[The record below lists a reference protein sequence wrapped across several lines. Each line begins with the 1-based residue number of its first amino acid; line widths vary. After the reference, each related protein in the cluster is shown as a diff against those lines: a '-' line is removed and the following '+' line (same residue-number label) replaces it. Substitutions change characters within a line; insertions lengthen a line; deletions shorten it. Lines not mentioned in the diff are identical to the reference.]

1 MSYAG
6 WVHDAYSWPTIVL
19 AVVSLAPVLSW
30 AQPPDGTDE
39 EASHGRPIPR
49 LPVVADTPPEVATK
63 AADSLSTERLYYL
76 THYRDEIDGLYGAKS
91 IAISRDGRWLYVAG
105 RGCQAILAF
114 RRNPTDG
121 ALTLA
126 WTYQSRWSDDKLPS
140 AIILPDLS
148 GPAYLVISP
157 DDRHLYVMGHQPLVL
172 QRDAATG
179 ALEQSARIDD
189 AIPHKGIKSPWLLE
203 LSPDG
208 KHAYAISGGGNT
220 LIAFSRNAKSGA
232 LRLAVVY
239 QGEDFVNPR
248 EETEDATTVR
258 MLQSLRAIRVSPD
271 GAHVYATGGLG
282 VLHVFRRDT
291 DTGHLYL
298 VATHAYRTGQGQR
311 NTDYAG
317 LPGAIDMMF
326 SSDGT
331 NLYIASHLGRLS
343 TFVRD
348 ADTGELHPQ
357 DILMDNRNGVEGLGY
372 ATSVAVAPDGNSVYA
387 YGERKRTIAVFQR
400 TTDEGRLRFVHCVRD
415 EVDEVDGLCD
425 VRQMLVS
432 PDNAH
437 LYTISA
443 AQAITAFSR
452 TKPTG
457 VAIASTSP
465 KTPTPKERQK
475 NDATPAYRFRRVLR
489 KVFQAERPVVAGTF
503 SHDDR
508 YLYAAAMDGNVHV
521 WDATSGEAV
530 SKRTIL
536 ENCQVAAFSP
546 DGRLLAASQWVGDPI
561 SVCQA
566 CIWNTSDWSLRHRF
580 DHSNGIDS
588 VDFSSDS
595 KRLAAGA
602 SDRTVRIWD
611 TETGERICL
620 LDKHR
625 GRGGAAT
632 GRVKLSPNG
641 NKLAHFCGGTLKLV
655 DLTEGKEQ
663 LILKTASFPCPMEFS
678 PDGSTLLMSN
688 ERVRSIDLTSGTIR
702 YSFDPGTGN
711 LELSPGGEIVLL
723 TTMKTLQVR
732 TVASGK
738 LLHEIPFD
746 GPHECFAFSHDGK
759 RFAVWAL
766 SYPRKETVLTVWEM
780 EPADDDSSVVGG

>member
-1 MSYAG
+1 MSYSG
-6 WVHDAYSWPTIVL
+6 WVHDACSWPTIVL

-30 AQPPDGTDE
+30 AQPPDRTDE

-49 LPVVADTPPEVATK
+49 LPVVDDTPPEVVTK

-76 THYRDEIDGLYGAKS
+76 THYRDEIDGLYGANS
-91 IAISRDGRWLYVAG
+91 IAISRDGRWVYVAG
-105 RGCQAILAF
+105 RGCRAILVF

-121 ALTLA
+121 ALRLA

-140 AIILPDLS
+140 AITLPDLS

-157 DDRHLYVMGHQPLVL
+157 DGRHLYVMGHQPLVL

-179 ALEQSARIDD
+179 ALEQSARIDH
-189 AIPHKGIKSPWLLE
+189 AIPHKGIKSPWWLE

-220 LIAFSRNAKSGA
+220 LIVFSRNAQTGA
-232 LRLAVVY
+232 LRLVVVY
-239 QGEDFVNPR
+239 QGEDSPNPR
-248 EETEDATTVR
+248 EKIEGTSTVR
-258 MLQSLRAIRVSPD
+258 MLRGLKAIRISPD
-271 GAHVYATGGLG
+271 GAHAYTIGDRG
-282 VLHVFRRDT
+282 VLHIFRRDT
-291 DTGHLYL
+291 DTGRLHLVDTYAYHPGRGKYIPDYVGL
-298 VATHAYRTGQGQR
+298 CRAT
-311 NTDYAG
+311 DM
-317 LPGAIDMMF
+317 AI
-326 SSDGT
+326 SRDGS
-331 NLYIASHLGRLS
+331 NLYITSHSGKLS
-343 TFVRD
+343 TFLRD
-348 ADTGELHPQ
+348 ADTGELDPR
-357 DILMDNRNGVEGLGY
+357 DILTDNQDGVEGLEY
-372 ATSVAVAPDGNSVYA
+372 ATCVAVAPDGDSVYA
-387 YGERKRTIAVFQR
+387 YGRHGRTVAVFQR
-400 TTDEGRLRFVHCVRD
+400 MTDEGRLRFVHCVRD
-415 EVDEVDGLCD
+415 EEEGVDGLCD

-437 LYTISA
+437 VYTISA

-457 VAIASTSP
+457 VAIASASP
-465 KTPTPKERQK
+465 ETPTPEDRQK

-489 KVFQAERPVVAGTF
+489 EVSQAEWPVAAGTF

-508 YLYAAAMDGNVHV
+508 YLYAATMDGNVHV

-530 SKRTIL
+530 LKRAL
-536 ENCQVAAFSP
+536 SENCYVAAFSP
-546 DGRLLAASQWVGDPI
+546 DGRLFAASQWVDDPV

-580 DHSNGIDS
+580 DHSNGIES
-588 VDFSSDS
+588 VDFSGDS
-595 KRLAAGA
+595 TRLAAGA
-602 SDRTVRIWD
+602 SDRTVRVWD
-611 TETGERICL
+611 TETGEHICL
-620 LDKHR
+620 LDTHR
-625 GRGGAAT
+625 GRGGAAMR
-632 GRVKLSPNG
+632 RVKLSPHG
-641 NKLAHFCGGTLKLV
+641 DKLAQFCDGNLKLV
-655 DLTEGKEQ
+655 DLMEKKEQ
-663 LILKTASFPCPMEFS
+663 LILKTASFPCPMDFS

-688 ERVRSIDLTSGTIR
+688 ERVRLIDVTSGKIR

-723 TTMKTLQVR
+723 KTMKTVQVR

-766 SYPRKETVLTVWEM
+766 SYPRR
-780 EPADDDSSVVGG
+780 A